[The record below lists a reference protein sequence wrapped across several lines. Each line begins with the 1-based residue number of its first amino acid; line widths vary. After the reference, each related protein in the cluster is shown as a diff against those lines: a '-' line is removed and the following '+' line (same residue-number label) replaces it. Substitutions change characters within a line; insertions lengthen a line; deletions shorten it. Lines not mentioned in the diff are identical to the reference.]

1 MNKKLLKNYPI
12 EGRDPYTDPAEFKL
26 LNIQMIKRYEFAKK
40 FCKGLTLDAACG
52 PGYGSQIL
60 KEKADHIIGIDNSGE
75 QIKQAQNKYQ
85 NERIEYKIVD
95 MEGKIPFDDSSF
107 DTIVS
112 LETIEHIKDDGKL
125 LRDFFDI
132 LNHEGK
138 LLLTAPYKFYKR
150 LPGDN
155 ISDIEDGGHV
165 RWGYTHEEMKNLLNE
180 AGFEVCK
187 MEYVTGMISQ
197 NIIRVERMLS
207 KIFPYR
213 LAWIIV
219 FPFRF
224 LVLFDFLLTKIFRY
238 PYLSIAV
245 VAEKKSL

>member
-112 LETIEHIKDDGKL
+112 LETIEHIKNSKELINSFYRILKDKGHLILSNPNALNTSPSGKSHYNP
-125 LRDFFDI
+125 F
-132 LNHEGK
+132 HEK
-138 LLLTAPYKFYKR
+138 EFSKEELT
-150 LPGDN
+150 
-155 ISDIEDGGHV
+155 E
-165 RWGYTHEEMKNLLNE
+165 LLNRNKFQIKGIYSQCIIIGSLLNRLYQ
-180 AGFEVCK
+180 AGVNPK
-187 MEYVTGMISQ
+187 DIS
-197 NIIRVERMLS
+197 NKKYLTTIANNLPFFNTIFSWISPYFINTS
-207 KIFPYR
+207 KQLIF
-213 LAWIIV
+213 
-219 FPFRF
+219 
-224 LVLFDFLLTKIFRY
+224 
-238 PYLSIAV
+238 
-245 VAEKKSL
+245 VAQKNQG